1 MAFIV
6 FEGVDGSGKST
17 LIRELVSLLDQR
29 SISYLVTR
37 EPGGTTLAEEIR
49 QLIIR
54 VDDEVPHP
62 RTELLLY
69 EAARAQH
76 VEYKIKPALR
86 EGKWVICDRYT
97 ASSLAF
103 QAGGR
108 HIEEVQVQWLN
119 DFATDQ
125 LVPDFWVLLDL
136 PVKQALQ
143 RQMQRYQ
150 GEQEKQDR
158 FEREKADF
166 HQNVREHFLKQAG
179 LDTSKWIVLDAQ
191 QSPKQLA
198 DQLVNALREK
208 NCLI

>member
-1 MAFIV
+1 M
-6 FEGVDGSGKST
+6 
-17 LIRELVSLLDQR
+17 
-29 SISYLVTR
+29 
-37 EPGGTTLAEEIR
+37 AEEIR

-54 VDDEVPHP
+54 VDDEVPTHAP
-62 RTELLLY
+62 ELLLY

-125 LVPDFWVLLDL
+125 LVPDF
-136 PVKQALQ
+136 
-143 RQMQRYQ
+143 
-150 GEQEKQDR
+150 G
-158 FEREKADF
+158 FF
-166 HQNVREHFLKQAG
+166 
-179 LDTSKWIVLDAQ
+179 WIY
-191 QSPKQLA
+191 
-198 DQLVNALREK
+198 R
-208 NCLI
+208 